1 MTLHQI
7 FNNVIHFNCVNN
19 SSNILVIMVPSN
31 FFMVL
36 AIFVNLL
43 DVSLNLDDGSCSD
56 YEHKKCYK
64 LALHKNHM
72 SLKGKLAVRALCSLE
87 LVTNKQT
94 EKKESKRRTPP
105 FFT

>member
-1 MTLHQI
+1 
-7 FNNVIHFNCVNN
+7 
-19 SSNILVIMVPSN
+19 
-31 FFMVL
+31 MVL

-64 LALHKNHM
+64 LALHKYHM

-94 EKKESKRRTPP
+94 GKKRNQNEEHRLFSHNFHCKNSIRTQ
-105 FFT
+105 